1 MYQVEYAMFTKGQE
15 RMIVRGNEYRVNIDE
30 VGAAQMRAE
39 GWKWSGHSHVE
50 TDSLSTTAS
59 DGDYLILKAFG
70 QKRSRIIN
78 SKGKS
83 QYFEVH

>member
-1 MYQVEYAMFTKGQE
+1 MFTKGQE

-30 VGAAQMRAE
+30 AEAAKMRSE

-50 TDSLSTTAS
+50 TDSLSTMAS
-59 DGDYLILKAFG
+59 HGDIEILKAFG

-83 QYFEVH
+83 DIFGDDD